1 MTTRKAQSLQG
12 LKESGQAIALLQEKW
27 PRAFPKKYSIVKPL
41 ARSVKEA
48 IVAGTGWN
56 KDYTYGVLAAWKA
69 RMAYCDAVLRE
80 TVRIDIDGNA
90 TDEVVDDTSRAQ
102 AAQQRQQ
109 VLEARRRREARQ
121 ASKTN
126 DRTGMSR
133 NLASGS

>member
-1 MTTRKAQSLQG
+1 
-12 LKESGQAIALLQEKW
+12 
-27 PRAFPKKYSIVKPL
+27 
-41 ARSVKEA
+41 
-48 IVAGTGWN
+48 
-56 KDYTYGVLAAWKA
+56 
-69 RMAYCDAVLRE
+69 MAYCDAVLRD

-102 AAQQRQQ
+102 AAQQRQH
-109 VLEARRRREARQ
+109 VLEARHRREARQ